1 MKRILLSFLVLI
13 LLNIV
18 ETEPS
23 EFAKRLGKALI
34 MMKKLKEEYKLRKL
48 QEATDSTEDDTNTEK
63 ISTTNTSAPI
73 QIFDFYGFTT
83 GSPSNGKISFT
94 FKVLFYFLIPIPD
107 TVMLPLKVTTG
118 SLRQLQS
125 GEQDIYANCT
135 PSDSTESDADEQGG
149 RSKEFSCSEEAE
161 GSSISNV
168 KYDDSRKIK
177 AITDGETKSYSGGDV
192 YFADG
197 AQANKDQIDKAPSYA
212 GVFVLKN
219 GVVENTDENDGKF
232 DIKGAMDRDI
242 KSINN
247 QNLDLAISTS
257 QNLTCTVSGS
267 TDSSVITCDTNK
279 ESMSETD
286 LYGKSGISSVDGSD
300 YKVYLSMKNGNSTI
314 TEGEYKAATSPT
326 YRKSSS
332 GLSGGAIAGI
342 VIACVV
348 VLIAAAVAAIMLRK
362 PTPPPVDNTTVTG
375 LQTVENM

>member
-73 QIFDFYGFTT
+73 QIFDFYGYQPGTA
-83 GSPSNGKISFT
+83 SNGKITFT
-94 FKVLFYFLIPIPD
+94 FMVLFYFLGIPIPD

-125 GEQDIYANCT
+125 GEQDIYATCT
-135 PSDSTESDADEQGG
+135 PTGASETEEDEQGG
-149 RSKEFSCSEEAE
+149 RSKEFKCSGEAE
-161 GSSISNV
+161 GTSISNV

-177 AITDGETKSYSGGDV
+177 AIIDGETKSYPGGGV

-232 DIKGAMDRDI
+232 DIKGAMNNDI
-242 KSINN
+242 TPIKD

-279 ESMSETD
+279 ESMPETD
-286 LYGKSGISSVDGSD
+286 LHGKSGLTSNNN
-300 YKVYLSMKNGNSTI
+300 KVYLTMINGNSTI
-314 TEGEYKAATSPT
+314 TEGEYEAATSPT

-362 PTPPPVDNTTVTG
+362 PTPPPVDNSTVTG
-375 LQTVENM
+375 LKTVENM

>member
-48 QEATDSTEDDTNTEK
+48 QEATDSTEDDTNTDK
-63 ISTTNTSAPI
+63 ISTNTSAPI
-73 QIFDFYGFTT
+73 QIFDFYGYQL
-83 GSPSNGKISFT
+83 GPASNGKISFT
-94 FKVLFYFLIPIPD
+94 FKVLFYFLGIPIPD
-107 TVMLPLKVTTG
+107 IVMLPLKVTTG

-135 PSDSTESDADEQGG
+135 PIDSTEPDADEQGG
-149 RSKEFSCSEEAE
+149 RSKEFNCLGEAE

-168 KYDDSRKIK
+168 KYDDSRLIK
-177 AITDGETKSYSGGDV
+177 AIKDGVTTPYPGGDV

-197 AQANKDQIDKAPSYA
+197 AQANKDQIDKAPNYA

-232 DIKGAMDRDI
+232 DIKGAMNKDI
-242 KSINN
+242 SPINS

-279 ESMSETD
+279 EPMSETD
-286 LYGKSGISSVDGSD
+286 LHGKSGLTNNNN
-300 YKVYLSMKNGNSTI
+300 KVYLTMIKGNSTI

>member
-73 QIFDFYGFTT
+73 QIFDFYGYQLGTA
-83 GSPSNGKISFT
+83 SNGKIPFT
-94 FKVLFYFLIPIPD
+94 FKVLFYFLGIPIPD

-135 PSDSTESDADEQGG
+135 PSDSTESDEDEQHGK
-149 RSKEFSCSEEAE
+149 SKEFNCSGEAE

-177 AITDGETKSYSGGDV
+177 TIKDGNTTSYPGGDV

-232 DIKGAMDRDI
+232 DIKGAMNNDI
-242 KSINN
+242 TPIKD

-279 ESMSETD
+279 ESMPETD
-286 LYGKSGISSVDGSD
+286 LHGKSGLTSNNT
-300 YKVYLSMKNGNSTI
+300 KLYLTMIKGNSTI
-314 TEGEYKAATSPT
+314 TEGEYEAASSPT

>member
-73 QIFDFYGFTT
+73 QIFDFYGYQLGTA
-83 GSPSNGKISFT
+83 SNNKISFT
-94 FKVLFYFLIPIPD
+94 FKVLFYFLGIPIPD

-118 SLRQLQS
+118 YLRQLQS
-125 GEQDIYANCT
+125 GEQDIYATCT
-135 PSDSTESDADEQGG
+135 PSDSTEPDEDEQRG
-149 RSKEFSCSEEAE
+149 RYKEFNCSGEAE

-177 AITDGETKSYSGGDV
+177 TIKDGVPTYYSGGDV

-232 DIKGAMDRDI
+232 DIKGAMNKDI
-242 KSINN
+242 SPINS

-279 ESMSETD
+279 EPMSETD
-286 LYGKSGISSVDGSD
+286 LHGKSGLTSNNN
-300 YKVYLSMKNGNSTI
+300 KVYLTMIKGNSTI

>member
-1 MKRILLSFLVLI
+1 
-13 LLNIV
+13 
-18 ETEPS
+18 
-23 EFAKRLGKALI
+23 

-63 ISTTNTSAPI
+63 ISTTNTAAPI
-73 QIFDFYGFTT
+73 QIFDFYGYQLGTA
-83 GSPSNGKISFT
+83 SNGKISFT
-94 FKVLFYFLIPIPD
+94 FKVLFYFLGIPIPD

-135 PSDSTESDADEQGG
+135 PTDTSETEADEQGG
-149 RSKEFSCSEEAE
+149 RSKEFTCLGDAE

-177 AITDGETKSYSGGDV
+177 TIKDGNTTSYPGGDV

-212 GVFVLKN
+212 GVFILKN

-232 DIKGAMDRDI
+232 DIKGAMDKDI

-286 LYGKSGISSVDGSD
+286 LHGKSGLTSNNN
-300 YKVYLSMKNGNSTI
+300 KVYLTMIKGNSTI
-314 TEGEYKAATSPT
+314 KEGEYKAATSPT

>member
-48 QEATDSTEDDTNTEK
+48 QEATDSTEDDSNTAE
-63 ISTTNTSAPI
+63 ISTNTSAPI
-73 QIFDFYGFTT
+73 QIFDFYGYQLGTA
-83 GSPSNGKISFT
+83 SNNKITFT
-94 FKVLFYFLIPIPD
+94 FKVLFYFLGIPIPD

-135 PSDSTESDADEQGG
+135 PIDSTEPDADEQGG
-149 RSKEFSCSEEAE
+149 RSKEFTCSGEAE

-168 KYDDSRKIK
+168 KYDDSRLIK
-177 AITDGETKSYSGGDV
+177 AIKDGVTTPYPGGDV

-232 DIKGAMDRDI
+232 DIKGAMNNDI
-242 KSINN
+242 SPINN
-247 QNLDLAISTS
+247 QNLDLAISSS

-267 TDSSVITCDTNK
+267 ADSSVITCGTNK

-286 LYGKSGISSVDGSD
+286 LHGKSGLTSND
-300 YKVYLSMKNGNSTI
+300 YKVYLTMINGNSTI
-314 TEGEYKAATSPT
+314 KEGEYEAATSPT

-332 GLSGGAIAGI
+332 GLSRGAIAGI

>member
-73 QIFDFYGFTT
+73 QIFDFYGYQL
-83 GSPSNGKISFT
+83 GPASNGKISFT

-125 GEQDIYANCT
+125 GEQDIYATCT
-135 PSDSTESDADEQGG
+135 PTDKSETEADEQGG
-149 RSKEFSCSEEAE
+149 RSKEFTCSGEAE

-168 KYDDSRKIK
+168 KYDDSRLIK
-177 AITDGETKSYSGGDV
+177 TIKDGVTTPYPGGDV

-242 KSINN
+242 SPINN

-286 LYGKSGISSVDGSD
+286 LHGKSGLTSNNN
-300 YKVYLSMKNGNSTI
+300 KVYLTMIKGNSTI
-314 TEGEYKAATSPT
+314 TEGEYEAASSPT

>member
-48 QEATDSTEDDTNTEK
+48 QEATDSTEDDTNTDK
-63 ISTTNTSAPI
+63 ISTNTSAPI
-73 QIFDFYGFTT
+73 QIFDFYGYQPGTA
-83 GSPSNGKISFT
+83 SNGKITFT
-94 FKVLFYFLIPIPD
+94 FMVLFYFLGIPIPD

-125 GEQDIYANCT
+125 GEQDIYATCT
-135 PSDSTESDADEQGG
+135 PSDSTESDEDEQHG
-149 RSKEFSCSEEAE
+149 RSKEFKCSGEAE

-168 KYDDSRKIK
+168 KYDDSRKI
-177 AITDGETKSYSGGDV
+177 ITIKDGVTTKYSGGDV

-197 AQANKDQIDKAPSYA
+197 AQANKDQIDKAPSYS
-212 GVFVLKN
+212 GVFILKN

-232 DIKGAMDRDI
+232 DIKGAMDKDI
-242 KSINN
+242 NSINN

-267 TDSSVITCDTNK
+267 KDSSVITCDTNK
-279 ESMSETD
+279 EPMSETD
-286 LYGKSGISSVDGSD
+286 LHGKSGITSNN
-300 YKVYLSMKNGNSTI
+300 YKVYLTMINGNSTI
-314 TEGEYKAATSPT
+314 TEGEYEAATSPT

>member
-73 QIFDFYGFTT
+73 QIFDFYGYEKGTA
-83 GSPSNGKISFT
+83 SNGKIPFT
-94 FKVLFYFLIPIPD
+94 FKVLFYFLGIPIPD

-125 GEQDIYANCT
+125 GEQDIYATCT
-135 PSDSTESDADEQGG
+135 PSDSTEPDEDEQRG
-149 RSKEFSCSEEAE
+149 RSKEFNCSGEAE

-177 AITDGETKSYSGGDV
+177 TIKDGVTTSYPGGDV

-232 DIKGAMDRDI
+232 DIKGAMDKDKDI
-242 KSINN
+242 NPINN

-279 ESMSETD
+279 EPMSETD
-286 LYGKSGISSVDGSD
+286 LHGKSGLTSND
-300 YKVYLSMKNGNSTI
+300 YKVYLTMINGNSTI
-314 TEGEYKAATSPT
+314 KEGEYEAATSPT

>member
-1 MKRILLSFLVLI
+1 
-13 LLNIV
+13 
-18 ETEPS
+18 
-23 EFAKRLGKALI
+23 

-73 QIFDFYGFTT
+73 QIFDFYDYKPDTA
-83 GSPSNGKISFT
+83 SNGKISFT
-94 FKVLFYFLIPIPD
+94 FKVLFYFLGIPIPD

-125 GEQDIYANCT
+125 GEQDIYATCT
-135 PSDSTESDADEQGG
+135 PTDKSETEADEQGG
-149 RSKEFSCSEEAE
+149 RSKEFKCSGEAE

-168 KYDDSRKIK
+168 KYDDSRLIK
-177 AITDGETKSYSGGDV
+177 TIKDGVTTPYPGGDV

-279 ESMSETD
+279 ESMS
-286 LYGKSGISSVDGSD
+286 
-300 YKVYLSMKNGNSTI
+300 
-314 TEGEYKAATSPT
+314 
-326 YRKSSS
+326 
-332 GLSGGAIAGI
+332 
-342 VIACVV
+342 
-348 VLIAAAVAAIMLRK
+348 
-362 PTPPPVDNTTVTG
+362 
-375 LQTVENM
+375 

>member
-63 ISTTNTSAPI
+63 ISTNTSAPI
-73 QIFDFYGFTT
+73 QIFDFYDYKPDTA
-83 GSPSNGKISFT
+83 SNGKISFT

-125 GEQDIYANCT
+125 GEQDIYATCT
-135 PSDSTESDADEQGG
+135 PSDSTESDEDEQGG
-149 RSKEFSCSEEAE
+149 RSKEFTCSGEAE

-168 KYDDSRKIK
+168 KYDDSRLIK
-177 AITDGETKSYSGGDV
+177 AIKDGVTTPYPGGDV

-197 AQANKDQIDKAPSYA
+197 AQANKDQIDKAPNYA

-219 GVVENTDENDGKF
+219 GFVENTDENDGKF
-232 DIKGAMDRDI
+232 DIKGAMNKDI

-279 ESMSETD
+279 ESMPETD
-286 LYGKSGISSVDGSD
+286 LHGKSGISSVDGSD
-300 YKVYLSMKNGNSTI
+300 YKVYLTMINGNSTI
-314 TEGEYKAATSPT
+314 KEGEYEAATSPT

>member
-1 MKRILLSFLVLI
+1 
-13 LLNIV
+13 
-18 ETEPS
+18 
-23 EFAKRLGKALI
+23 

-83 GSPSNGKISFT
+83 DSPSNGKISFT
-94 FKVLFYFLIPIPD
+94 FKVLFYFLGIPIPD
-107 TVMLPLKVTTG
+107 IVKLHLKVTTTG

-125 GEQDIYANCT
+125 GEQDIYATCT
-135 PSDSTESDADEQGG
+135 PTDKSETEADEQGG
-149 RSKEFSCSEEAE
+149 RSKEFTCSGEAE

-177 AITDGETKSYSGGDV
+177 TIKDGNTTSYPGGDV

-212 GVFVLKN
+212 GVFILKN

-232 DIKGAMDRDI
+232 DIKGAMDKDKDI
-242 KSINN
+242 NPINN

-279 ESMSETD
+279 EPMSETD
-286 LYGKSGISSVDGSD
+286 LHGKSGLTSNNT
-300 YKVYLSMKNGNSTI
+300 KVYLTMIKGNSTI
-314 TEGEYKAATSPT
+314 TEGEYEAASSPT

>member
-73 QIFDFYGFTT
+73 QIFDFYGYQL
-83 GSPSNGKISFT
+83 GPASNGKISFT

-107 TVMLPLKVTTG
+107 TVMLPLKVSTG

-125 GEQDIYANCT
+125 GEQDIYATCT
-135 PSDSTESDADEQGG
+135 PSDSTESDEDEQHG
-149 RSKEFSCSEEAE
+149 RSKEFSCSGEAE

-177 AITDGETKSYSGGDV
+177 TIKDGVTTPYSGGDV

-232 DIKGAMDRDI
+232 DIKGAMNKDI
-242 KSINN
+242 SPINS

-286 LYGKSGISSVDGSD
+286 LHGKSGLTSNN
-300 YKVYLSMKNGNSTI
+300 YKVYLTMINGNSTI
-314 TEGEYKAATSPT
+314 KEGEYEAATSPT

>member
-73 QIFDFYGFTT
+73 QIFDFYGYQL
-83 GSPSNGKISFT
+83 GPASNGKISFT
-94 FKVLFYFLIPIPD
+94 FKVLFYFLGIPIPD

-125 GEQDIYANCT
+125 GEQDIYATCT
-135 PSDSTESDADEQGG
+135 PSDSTESDEDEQHG
-149 RSKEFSCSEEAE
+149 RSKEFKCSGEAE

-168 KYDDSRKIK
+168 KYDDSRLIK
-177 AITDGETKSYSGGDV
+177 AIKDGVTTPYPGGDV

-212 GVFVLKN
+212 GVFILKN

-242 KSINN
+242 SPINN

-279 ESMSETD
+279 EPMSETD
-286 LYGKSGISSVDGSD
+286 LHGKSGLTNNN
-300 YKVYLSMKNGNSTI
+300 KVYLTMIKGNSTI

>member
-63 ISTTNTSAPI
+63 ISTNTSAPI
-73 QIFDFYGFTT
+73 QIFDFYDYKPDTA
-83 GSPSNGKISFT
+83 SNGKISFT

-125 GEQDIYANCT
+125 GEQEIYATCT
-135 PSDSTESDADEQGG
+135 PSDSTESDEDEQGG
-149 RSKEFSCSEEAE
+149 RSKEFTCSGEAE

-168 KYDDSRKIK
+168 KYDDSRLIK
-177 AITDGETKSYSGGDV
+177 AIKDGVTTPYPGGDV

-197 AQANKDQIDKAPSYA
+197 AQANKDQIDKAPNYA

-219 GVVENTDENDGKF
+219 GFVENTDENDGKF
-232 DIKGAMDRDI
+232 DIKGAMNKDI

-279 ESMSETD
+279 ESMPETD
-286 LYGKSGISSVDGSD
+286 LHGKSGISSVDGSD
-300 YKVYLSMKNGNSTI
+300 YKVYLTMINGNSTI
-314 TEGEYKAATSPT
+314 KEGEYEAATSPT

>member
-1 MKRILLSFLVLI
+1 
-13 LLNIV
+13 
-18 ETEPS
+18 
-23 EFAKRLGKALI
+23 

-73 QIFDFYGFTT
+73 QIFDFYGYEKGTA
-83 GSPSNGKISFT
+83 SNGKIPFT
-94 FKVLFYFLIPIPD
+94 FKVLFYFLGIPIPD

-125 GEQDIYANCT
+125 GEQDIYATCT
-135 PSDSTESDADEQGG
+135 PSDSTESDEDEQHG

-177 AITDGETKSYSGGDV
+177 TIKDGVTTSYPGGDV

-232 DIKGAMDRDI
+232 DIKGGLDKDI
-242 KSINN
+242 TPIKD

-279 ESMSETD
+279 EPMSETD
-286 LYGKSGISSVDGSD
+286 LHGKSGLTNNDN
-300 YKVYLSMKNGNSTI
+300 KVYLTMIKGNSTI

>member
-73 QIFDFYGFTT
+73 QIFDFYGYQL
-83 GSPSNGKISFT
+83 GPASNGKISFT

-125 GEQDIYANCT
+125 GEQDIYATCT
-135 PSDSTESDADEQGG
+135 PTDKSETEADEQGG
-149 RSKEFSCSEEAE
+149 RSKEFTCSGEAE

-177 AITDGETKSYSGGDV
+177 TIKDGVTTSYPGGDV

-232 DIKGAMDRDI
+232 DIKGAMDKDKDI
-242 KSINN
+242 NPINN

-279 ESMSETD
+279 EPMSETD
-286 LYGKSGISSVDGSD
+286 LHGKSGLTSNNT
-300 YKVYLSMKNGNSTI
+300 KVYLTMIKGNSTI
-314 TEGEYKAATSPT
+314 TEGEYEAATSPT

>member
-73 QIFDFYGFTT
+73 QIFDFYGYQL
-83 GSPSNGKISFT
+83 GPASNGKISFT

-125 GEQDIYANCT
+125 GEQDIYATCT
-135 PSDSTESDADEQGG
+135 PTDKSETEADEQGG
-149 RSKEFSCSEEAE
+149 RSKEFTCSGEAE

-168 KYDDSRKIK
+168 KYDDSRLIK
-177 AITDGETKSYSGGDV
+177 TIKDGVTTPYPGGDV

-232 DIKGAMDRDI
+232 DIKGAMDKDI
-242 KSINN
+242 NSINN

-279 ESMSETD
+279 EPMSETD
-286 LYGKSGISSVDGSD
+286 LHGKSGLTSND
-300 YKVYLSMKNGNSTI
+300 YKVYLTMINGNSTI
-314 TEGEYKAATSPT
+314 KEGEYEAATSPT

>member
-1 MKRILLSFLVLI
+1 
-13 LLNIV
+13 
-18 ETEPS
+18 
-23 EFAKRLGKALI
+23 

-73 QIFDFYGFTT
+73 QIFDFYGYEKGTA
-83 GSPSNGKISFT
+83 SNGKIPFT
-94 FKVLFYFLIPIPD
+94 FKVLFYFLGIPIPD

-125 GEQDIYANCT
+125 GEQDIYATCT
-135 PSDSTESDADEQGG
+135 PTDKSETEADEQGG
-149 RSKEFSCSEEAE
+149 RSKEFTCSGEAE

-177 AITDGETKSYSGGDV
+177 TIKDGNTTSYHGGDV

-286 LYGKSGISSVDGSD
+286 LHGKSGLTSNNN
-300 YKVYLSMKNGNSTI
+300 KVYLTMIKGNSTI
-314 TEGEYKAATSPT
+314 TEGEYEAATSPT

>member
-1 MKRILLSFLVLI
+1 MKIGI
-13 LLNIV
+13 
-18 ETEPS
+18 
-23 EFAKRLGKALI
+23 
-34 MMKKLKEEYKLRKL
+34 
-48 QEATDSTEDDTNTEK
+48 
-63 ISTTNTSAPI
+63 
-73 QIFDFYGFTT
+73 DFYGFTT
-83 GSPSNGKISFT
+83 DSPSNGKISFT
-94 FKVLFYFLIPIPD
+94 FKVLFYFLGIPIPD
-107 TVMLPLKVTTG
+107 IVMLPLKVTTG

-135 PSDSTESDADEQGG
+135 PIDSTEPDADEQGG
-149 RSKEFSCSEEAE
+149 RSKEFKCSGEAE

-168 KYDDSRKIK
+168 KYDDSSKIK
-177 AITDGETKSYSGGDV
+177 TIKDGVTTSYPGGDV

-232 DIKGAMDRDI
+232 DIKGAMDKDI

-279 ESMSETD
+279 EPMSETD
-286 LYGKSGISSVDGSD
+286 LHGKSGLTNNNN
-300 YKVYLSMKNGNSTI
+300 KVYLTMIKGNSTI
-314 TEGEYKAATSPT
+314 TEGEYEAATSPT

>member
-73 QIFDFYGFTT
+73 QIFDFYGYQL
-83 GSPSNGKISFT
+83 GPASNGKISFT
-94 FKVLFYFLIPIPD
+94 FKVLFYFLGIPIPD

-125 GEQDIYANCT
+125 GEQDIYATCT
-135 PSDSTESDADEQGG
+135 PSDSTESDEDEQHG
-149 RSKEFSCSEEAE
+149 RSKEFKCSGEAE

-168 KYDDSRKIK
+168 KYDDSRLIK
-177 AITDGETKSYSGGDV
+177 AIKDGVTTPYPGGDV

-286 LYGKSGISSVDGSD
+286 LHGKSGLTSNNT
-300 YKVYLSMKNGNSTI
+300 KLYLTMIKGNSTI
-314 TEGEYKAATSPT
+314 TEGEYEAASSPT

>member
-1 MKRILLSFLVLI
+1 MKIGI
-13 LLNIV
+13 
-18 ETEPS
+18 
-23 EFAKRLGKALI
+23 
-34 MMKKLKEEYKLRKL
+34 
-48 QEATDSTEDDTNTEK
+48 
-63 ISTTNTSAPI
+63 
-73 QIFDFYGFTT
+73 DFYGFTT
-83 GSPSNGKISFT
+83 DSPSNGKISFT
-94 FKVLFYFLIPIPD
+94 FKVLFYFLGIPIPD
-107 TVMLPLKVTTG
+107 IVMLPLKVTTG

-125 GEQDIYANCT
+125 GEQDIYATCT
-135 PSDSTESDADEQGG
+135 PSDSTESDEDEQHG
-149 RSKEFSCSEEAE
+149 RSKEFSCSGEAE

-177 AITDGETKSYSGGDV
+177 TIKDGNTTSYPGGDV

-197 AQANKDQIDKAPSYA
+197 AQANKDQIDKAPNYA

-232 DIKGAMDRDI
+232 DIKGAMNNDI
-242 KSINN
+242 TPIKD

-257 QNLTCTVSGS
+257 QNLTCTVSGT

-286 LYGKSGISSVDGSD
+286 LHGKSGLTSNNN
-300 YKVYLSMKNGNSTI
+300 KVYLTMINGNSTI
-314 TEGEYKAATSPT
+314 KEGEYEAATSPT